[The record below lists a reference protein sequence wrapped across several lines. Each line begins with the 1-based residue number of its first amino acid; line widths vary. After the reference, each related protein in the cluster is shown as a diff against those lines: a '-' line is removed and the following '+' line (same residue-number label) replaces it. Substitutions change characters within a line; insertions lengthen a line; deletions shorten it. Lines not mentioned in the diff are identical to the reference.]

1 MREPVQRT
9 WSHYAMWA
17 LYYKWEKQRDV
28 VSLLAREMNQTV
40 RCNAS
45 LALHPSRL
53 LELPYAELAVFGR
66 CTGAIKYLGRSL
78 YAASLLPALR
88 LFRRP
93 QFLLLRTERV
103 LSTPPAQLLDTLSR
117 FTGLGTSVYREPGLH
132 THPNLTTHHTT
143 NGQPAQGHV
152 PKRCYPSSTEA
163 LAKQHATF
171 LADSSGAAEARA
183 FDGMRAELARFFAP
197 FNAALVAELGSSW
210 GDDEAL
216 WEHERTR
223 HPTGS
228 TRRL

>member
-9 WSHYAMWA
+9 WSHYAMMA

-143 NGQPAQGHV
+143 N
-152 PKRCYPSSTEA
+152 
-163 LAKQHATF
+163 
-171 LADSSGAAEARA
+171 
-183 FDGMRAELARFFAP
+183 
-197 FNAALVAELGSSW
+197 
-210 GDDEAL
+210 
-216 WEHERTR
+216 
-223 HPTGS
+223 
-228 TRRL
+228 